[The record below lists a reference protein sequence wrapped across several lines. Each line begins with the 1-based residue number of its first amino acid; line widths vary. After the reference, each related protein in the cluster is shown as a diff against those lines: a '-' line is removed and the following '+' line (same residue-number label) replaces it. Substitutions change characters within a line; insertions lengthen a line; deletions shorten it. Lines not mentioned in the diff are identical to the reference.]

1 MRVDFGTAEFLGF
14 IGVMIPAVF
23 VLAGFVIAGMAF
35 RFKAEIDESK
45 GTWEKEQALQ
55 RRSIRLVR
63 QYLIFGGVLLA
74 VFFVSSALEP
84 SGVTWLI
91 PASYA
96 VVALAALLY
105 FCRLLK
111 KTYTFYF
118 SITRMTARKHISA
131 EVKVG

>member
-23 VLAGFVIAGMAF
+23 VIAGFVIAGMAF
-35 RFKAEIDESK
+35 RFKAVIDVCK
-45 GTWEKEQALQ
+45 GTWDREQKLQ
-55 RRSIRLVR
+55 DTSTRLVR
-63 QYLIFGGVLLA
+63 QYLIFGWVLLV

-91 PASYA
+91 PVSYA
-96 VVALAALLY
+96 VVALATLLY

-118 SITRMTARKHISA
+118 SITRMTARKHL
-131 EVKVG
+131 

>member
-35 RFKAEIDESK
+35 RFRTKVDASEWNE
-45 GTWEKEQALQ
+45 EQDLQ
-55 RRSIRLVR
+55 CRSVRLVR

-111 KTYTFYF
+111 RTYTFYV
-118 SITRMTARKHISA
+118 SITRMTVRKHFA
-131 EVKVG
+131 GEVKVG